1 MIKLRI
7 AEPIPSLNVTL
18 KEHWAV
24 KRKRKK
30 IYEQQIVL
38 ALLEKYSFKERQE
51 AQKRVPRTIA
61 IHSKRTR
68 ALDLDNIYGGGKSLI
83 DALRSCKL
91 LVEDTKEWMLE
102 LTYTQETGRPYFTE
116 ITIE

>member
-1 MIKLRI
+1 MIKLKI
-7 AEPIPSLNVTL
+7 SEPVPSLNVTL

-30 IYEQQIVL
+30 VYERQIVL
-38 ALLEKYSFKERQE
+38 ALLENYSFKERQE
-51 AQKRVPRTIA
+51 AQKRVPRKIS
-61 IHSKRTR
+61 IHSKRART
-68 ALDLDNIYGGGKSLI
+68 LDLDNIYGGGKSLI

-91 LVEDTKEWMLE
+91 LVEDTKEWMLD

-116 ITIE
+116 IVIE